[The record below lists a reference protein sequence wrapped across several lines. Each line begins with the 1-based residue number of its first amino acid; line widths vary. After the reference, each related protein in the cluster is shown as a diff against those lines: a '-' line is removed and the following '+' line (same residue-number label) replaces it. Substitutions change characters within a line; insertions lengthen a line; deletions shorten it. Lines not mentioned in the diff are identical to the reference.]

1 MTHQPQVTIWTRL
14 LGAEAVD
21 GEREELDSWSNP
33 YALSQDSPWSGA
45 GPVEF
50 AVSVIQAEGCDA
62 EPSSY
67 PEWGG
72 PHTWYSGEP
81 FTGFRDGTTL
91 EKSAHL
97 HGFTEAQQRE
107 IYARLT
113 QRQAEP
119 EPQAQADDYRPPD
132 VPDTSRGLPAEIG
145 YAMGEWARQ
154 RAEAQQPEPEA
165 GP

>member
-1 MTHQPQVTIWTRL
+1 MTGQPQVTIWTRL
-14 LGAEAVD
+14 LGTEAAD

-33 YALSQDSPWSGA
+33 YTLSQDSPWSGT

-72 PHTWYSGEP
+72 PHTWYCGES

-97 HGFTEAQQRE
+97 PGFTEVQQRE
-107 IYARLT
+107 IHASLT

-119 EPQAQADDYRPPD
+119 KPQAQADDYRPPD

-154 RAEAQQPEPEA
+154 RAEAQQREPEA
-165 GP
+165 GQ